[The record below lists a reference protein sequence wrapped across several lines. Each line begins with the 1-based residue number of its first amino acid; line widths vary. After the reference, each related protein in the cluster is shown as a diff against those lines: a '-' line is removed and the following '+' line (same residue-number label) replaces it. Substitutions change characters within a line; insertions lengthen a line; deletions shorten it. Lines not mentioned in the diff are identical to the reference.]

1 MSTFPIPFTRR
12 QTLAGLAAT
21 LATPLGAWAQ
31 SDKVVKFILPVSP
44 GSGVDG
50 IARASSNAL
59 SKALGQTIVIENQP
73 GAGGVVGTSAMIKSA
88 PDGLTLSMVSN
99 NHVIY
104 PAVLKSVPFDPVADI
119 TPIAVIGATPLV
131 LVINPKVP
139 ATNMKELVALFKANP
154 GKYNYASSGNGT
166 ILHLA
171 PEMFKDVTQT
181 FVTHIPYRG
190 VAPMVQD
197 IIAGQVDMGVLA
209 LPSAQAHIKAGT
221 MRAICVSAPA
231 RIPAAPEIPTSAE
244 QGYPGYL
251 VEGWIAVVGPRVCPD
266 QVKRIHKVAIAFATA
281 EVKEA
286 MAKQGNT
293 INISTPECALAHF
306 KSELVKYAGLV
317 KKGCCAAVPAGTG
330 SVVCLEFSQGAG
342 RREKFPDCRFWRRN
356 S

>member
-1 MSTFPIPFTRR
+1 MSTSPFQFTRR
-12 QTLAGLAAT
+12 QTLAGVVAA

-31 SDKVVKFILPVSP
+31 SDKPVKFILPVSA

-50 IARASSNAL
+50 IARAAQNAL
-59 SKALGQTIVIENQP
+59 SKALGQPVVFENQP
-73 GAGGVVGTSAMIKSA
+73 GAGGVVGTAAMIKSA

-104 PAVLKSVPFDPVADI
+104 PSVLKSVPFDPVADI

-131 LVINPKVP
+131 LVVNPKVA

-171 PEMFKDVTQT
+171 PELFKDVTGT
-181 FVTHIPYRG
+181 FSTHIPYRG
-190 VAPMVQD
+190 FGPMLQD
-197 IIAGQVDMGVLA
+197 IVSGQVDWGVGA
-209 LPSAQAHIKAGT
+209 LPAVMGQIKAGNV
-221 MRAICVSAPA
+221 RAICVSAPA
-231 RIPAAPEIPTSAE
+231 RIAAAPDIPTSAE

-251 VEGWIAVVGPRVCPD
+251 VEGWIAVVGPKGLPAD
-266 QVKRIHKVAIAFATA
+266 QVKRIQNAVATAFATA

-293 INISTPECALAHF
+293 INISTPEFALAHF

-317 KKGCCAAVPAGTG
+317 KKAGVVP
-330 SVVCLEFSQGAG
+330 Q
-342 RREKFPDCRFWRRN
+342 
-356 S
+356 

>member
-1 MSTFPIPFTRR
+1 MSTSTFQFTRR
-12 QTLAGLAAT
+12 QTLAGVVAA

-31 SDKVVKFILPVSP
+31 SDKPVKFILPVSA

-50 IARASSNAL
+50 IARAAQNAL
-59 SKALGQTIVIENQP
+59 SKALGQPVVFENQP
-73 GAGGVVGTSAMIKSA
+73 GAGGVVGTAAMIKSA

-104 PAVLKSVPFDPVADI
+104 PSVLKSVPFDPVADI

-131 LVINPKVP
+131 LVVNPKVA

-171 PEMFKDVTQT
+171 PELFKDVTGT
-181 FVTHIPYRG
+181 FSTHIPYRG
-190 VAPMVQD
+190 FGPMLQD
-197 IIAGQVDMGVLA
+197 IVSGQVDWGVGA
-209 LPSAQAHIKAGT
+209 LPAVMGQIKAGNV
-221 MRAICVSAPA
+221 RAICVSAPA
-231 RIPAAPEIPTSAE
+231 RIAAAPDIPTSAE

-251 VEGWIAVVGPRVCPD
+251 VEGWIAVVGPKGLPAD
-266 QVKRIHKVAIAFATA
+266 QVKRIHNAVAIAFATA

-293 INISTPECALAHF
+293 INISTPEFALAHF

-317 KKGCCAAVPAGTG
+317 KKAGVVP
-330 SVVCLEFSQGAG
+330 Q
-342 RREKFPDCRFWRRN
+342 
-356 S
+356 